1 MKVVQLLY
9 AMQEKKK
16 KNTRLE
22 NAKCKN
28 AKYWIQ
34 GSKITISISETDL
47 GKKKSYV

>member
-1 MKVVQLLY
+1 MKAVQLLY
-9 AMQEKKK
+9 AEKEKKN
-16 KNTRLE
+16 NTKLE

-34 GSKITISISETDL
+34 GSKITISISETNL